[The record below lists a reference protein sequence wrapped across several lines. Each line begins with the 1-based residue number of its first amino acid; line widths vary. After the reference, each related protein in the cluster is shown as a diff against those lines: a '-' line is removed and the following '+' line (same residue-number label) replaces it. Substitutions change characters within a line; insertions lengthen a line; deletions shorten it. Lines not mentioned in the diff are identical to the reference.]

1 MRYFSL
7 YEILIG
13 CFGFSVMG
21 FILGLLQPLF
31 PKIVCFPKSLIR
43 FLRNISKASSIKNLK
58 SDIKSKI
65 KASEF
70 KNSGISD
77 FFFVSFYLVL
87 ITLFTYLYFDGI
99 IRVFPIVF
107 SLITFL
113 FSFKKITPKLYRIL
127 FKVAYPI
134 NFFVTY
140 TVSVMFIPIN
150 YTVSLLNNLILIIFN
165 PIKRIIKKKL
175 SYSIKQK
182 KFKELGKM
190 FNA

>member
-13 CFGFSVMG
+13 CFGFTVMG
-21 FILGLLQPLF
+21 LVLGLLQPLF

-65 KASEF
+65 KESEI
-70 KNSGISD
+70 KDSGISD

-99 IRVFPIVF
+99 IRVFPIAF

-113 FSFKKITPKLYRIL
+113 FSCKKIYPKVHRIL
-127 FKVAYPI
+127 FKAAYPI
-134 NFFVTY
+134 NFFVLY
-140 TVSVMFIPIN
+140 IVYVIFIPIN
-150 YTVSLLNNLILIIFN
+150 YIVSLLKNLILIIFN

-175 SYSIKQK
+175 SYSVKQK
-182 KFKELGKM
+182 KFKELGKI
-190 FNA
+190 FTV